1 MTYNHDEFGHFFIV
15 LDNRINKELF
25 INLAGGK
32 ENSFSSDIF
41 SRMYDSV
48 FSELINLEEM
58 YEKYYKIEYSSFE
71 QFLYKK
77 YCVPAETI
85 DEMKTLTS
93 KRESY
98 QVFFK
103 KSFYAYGDYGI
114 TRFVFSDDMYE
125 KVMNILLLK
134 DYES

>member
-48 FSELINLEEM
+48 FSELINLE
-58 YEKYYKIEYSSFE
+58 
-71 QFLYKK
+71 
-77 YCVPAETI
+77 V
-85 DEMKTLTS
+85 
-93 KRESY
+93 
-98 QVFFK
+98 
-103 KSFYAYGDYGI
+103 
-114 TRFVFSDDMYE
+114 
-125 KVMNILLLK
+125 
-134 DYES
+134 